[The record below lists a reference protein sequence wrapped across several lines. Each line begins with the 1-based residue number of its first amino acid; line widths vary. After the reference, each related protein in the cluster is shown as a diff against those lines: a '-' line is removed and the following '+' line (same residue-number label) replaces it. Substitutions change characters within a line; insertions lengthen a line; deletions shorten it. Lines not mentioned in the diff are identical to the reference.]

1 MPVGLLSKSSA
12 AELVLQGADLGL
24 MGLDALGGTELD
36 HGTLKIVTWATD
48 LGIDVAFKII
58 GEEPQSQLEWQQSD
72 GVVEVFN
79 IVIAERRTRFEQVP
93 PQHRRRQIK
102 IKTDGIK
109 IGGLIASPIA
119 ARTKA
124 SPMS

>member
-1 MPVGLLSKSSA
+1 MGLLTDSSA
-12 AELVLQGADLGL
+12 AELVNQSADLGL
-24 MGLDALGGTELD
+24 LGLDALGETELH
-36 HGTLKIVTWATD
+36 HGTLEIVTWATD
-48 LGIDVAFKII
+48 LEIDVAFKII

-79 IVIAERRTRFEQVP
+79 IVIAEHRTRFEQVP

-102 IKTDGIK
+102 IKTHGIK
-109 IGGLIASPIA
+109 IGGFFASPIA